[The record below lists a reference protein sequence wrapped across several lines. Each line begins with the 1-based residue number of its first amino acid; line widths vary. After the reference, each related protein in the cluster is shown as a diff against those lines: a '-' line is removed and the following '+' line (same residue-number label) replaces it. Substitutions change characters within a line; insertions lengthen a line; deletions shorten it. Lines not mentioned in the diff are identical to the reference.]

1 MVGDHAAYSLSMTTH
16 EGQRRGPRVIH
27 TAQALVDEVVEVD
40 ALPVRG
46 GNAVALSYARY
57 AGGAVNILVAAARS
71 GADAVLAGAVGTGA
85 NGDLVRAALA
95 AEGVAVSSPPVP
107 DLDTG
112 ICFVMIEPS
121 AERTFVTT
129 QGAERRITVESLG
142 TAAPVDGDLVCVSG
156 FSLVGLTRDP
166 LLAWLDGLDHGVVVV
181 LDPGAAFADLTD
193 DLRERALARTTVWT
207 SNADEAAQLTGLS
220 DPVAATGAVADR
232 LPAGAVAI
240 VRDGP
245 KGCWVREVDIV
256 GEPTYLPG
264 FPQDAVD
271 TNGAGDTHT
280 GVLVACRAAGADWET
295 AARRANA
302 AGAIK
307 VTRRGPATAPT
318 AAEIDTLLDQ
328 HGLDQQGLARQR
340 G

>member
-1 MVGDHAAYSLSMTTH
+1 MA
-16 EGQRRGPRVIH
+16 RVIH
-27 TAQALVDEVVEVD
+27 TAQALVDEVVEVE

-46 GNAVALSYARY
+46 GNAVARSYARY

-71 GADAVLAGAVGTGA
+71 GARSVLAGAVGTGP
-85 NGDLVRAALA
+85 NGDLVRSALE
-95 AEGVAVSSPPVP
+95 AEGVLVSSPPVA

-112 ICFVMIEPS
+112 ICFVMIEPT

-129 QGAERRITVESLG
+129 QGAERRISVESLQ
-142 TAAPVDGDLVCVSG
+142 TSAPQAGDLVCLSG

-166 LLAWLDGLDHGVVVV
+166 LVTWLEGLAPGVVVV
-181 LDPGAAFADLTD
+181 LDPGAAFGDLSD
-193 DLRERALARTTVWT
+193 DLQQRVLARTSVWT
-207 SNADEAAQLTGLS
+207 SNAEEADQLTGHA
-220 DPVAATGAVADR
+220 DPAASVEAVSGR
-232 LPAGAVAI
+232 LPEGAVAI

-245 KGCWVREVDIV
+245 KGCHLREA
-256 GEPTYLPG
+256 GHTAYLPG
-264 FPQDAVD
+264 YPQEAVD

-280 GVLVACRAAGADWET
+280 GVLVACRAAGADWAR

-318 AAEIDTLLDQ
+318 AAEIDAFLA
-328 HGLDQQGLARQR
+328 QQDGQDTQD